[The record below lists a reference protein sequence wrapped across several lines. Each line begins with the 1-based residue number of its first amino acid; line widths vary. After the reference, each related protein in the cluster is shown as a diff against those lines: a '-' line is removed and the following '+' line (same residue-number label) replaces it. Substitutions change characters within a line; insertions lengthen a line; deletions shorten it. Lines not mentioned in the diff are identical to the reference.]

1 MWCGTSHQLWVAC
14 GIVVGCLV
22 NWALWA
28 NWAAASPIMVV
39 ELFGQIGQQHHQSL
53 LLDGLGGLGG
63 PCLSSGIPNVQRMH
77 SVGQPYQR
85 SENALSWAAWGAPPT
100 LNLPNSMFTTPCSM
114 IYWALY
120 FDRERERGGRIRE
133 NPDGTGYTKQR
144 VGEAS
149 STHT

>member
-1 MWCGTSHQLWVAC
+1 
-14 GIVVGCLV
+14 
-22 NWALWA
+22 
-28 NWAAASPIMVV
+28 MVV

-100 LNLPNSMFTTPCSM
+100 LNNETFQIRVFTTPCSV
-114 IYWALY
+114 IY
-120 FDRERERGGRIRE
+120 
-133 NPDGTGYTKQR
+133 
-144 VGEAS
+144 
-149 STHT
+149 